1 MFSPRPSGG
10 YRVMNSLMQNQ
21 VQNKKTQNI
30 LFVDDDENIRKGV
43 LRLFRQYQVP
53 WAYSFAQGVDE
64 ALDILQEHD
73 VDAVV
78 ADICMPGRDGFE
90 LLAFLRGHHRWS
102 DLPVVMI
109 TGLDNPGLKSKALDM
124 GATDLLNKP
133 VTPDDLLARIRSVL
147 YIKHCQDIIKS
158 QNAHL
163 EELVHQRTKA
173 LEATRLDMIW
183 RLGKAAEFRSNETGN
198 HVIRVGYYSKILAD
212 RLEIGKDF
220 SEMIFLTSPLHD
232 LGKIG
237 IPDSILLK
245 PGSLTDSEW
254 VTMKTHCQIG
264 QELLNA
270 DTFKRDNSFV
280 TIGLSIDDI
289 LNKERNPFL
298 HMAAAIAESHH
309 EQWNGGGYPF
319 GKRHEAIPLAARIV
333 CISDVYD
340 ALRSKRTYK
349 PEIAHAEAVA
359 IMRNENTSRFDPEI
373 FSAFERSF
381 KEFEDVHVQYGDECL

>member
-1 MFSPRPSGG
+1 
-10 YRVMNSLMQNQ
+10 MNALMKDID
-21 VQNKKTQNI
+21 VPYKKTQNI

-53 WAYSFAQGVDE
+53 WTYHFAQSVDD
-64 ALDILQEHD
+64 AQDILQVHD

-90 LLAFLRGHHRWS
+90 LLAFLRGHQCWS
-102 DLPVVMI
+102 DLPIVMI
-109 TGLDNPGLKSKALDM
+109 TGLDNPGLKSKALNM

-147 YIKHCQDIIKS
+147 YIKHCQDVIKS

-198 HVIRVGYYSKILAD
+198 HVVRVGYYSKNITE
-212 RLEIGKDF
+212 RLGMEKDYT
-220 SEMIFLTSPLHD
+220 EMIFLTSPLHD

-237 IPDSILLK
+237 IPDSILLNTN
-245 PGSLTDSEW
+245 SLTDSEW
-254 VTMKTHCQIG
+254 ITMQTHCQIG
-264 QELLNA
+264 QELLNT
-270 DTFKRDNSFV
+270 DTFILNNNFASM
-280 TIGLSIDDI
+280 GLAIEEI

-298 HMAAAIAESHH
+298 QMATEIAAYHH
-309 EQWNGGGYPF
+309 EQWHGGGYPF
-319 GKRHEAIPLAARIV
+319 GKRQEEIPLAARIV
-333 CISDVYD
+333 TISDIYD

-349 PEIAHAEAVA
+349 PMMSHNEAIA
-359 IMRNENTSRFDPEI
+359 IMRAESIARFDPDI
-373 FSAFERSF
+373 FSAFENSLSDF
-381 KEFEDVHVQYGDECL
+381 QEIHHQYGG